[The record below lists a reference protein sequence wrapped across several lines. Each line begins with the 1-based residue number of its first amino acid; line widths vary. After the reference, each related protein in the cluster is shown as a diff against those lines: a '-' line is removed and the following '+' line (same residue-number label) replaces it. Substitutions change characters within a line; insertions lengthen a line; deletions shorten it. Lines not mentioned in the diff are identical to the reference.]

1 MTERTYDGSL
11 AGLFSILDEVWA
23 AAASGAAPALP
34 DHIRRISPVQA
45 AGERS
50 VPPGPSGQGDLFGE
64 NGGPQ
69 PEACFDVSAR
79 SGAPFPSGSAL
90 TDGPESAPT
99 GSARDLYAVSADAFD
114 AFAAAWMSELPIEA
128 EIVRFGFKTLAAARW
143 AAAQKTAHT
152 PRRAA
157 GKSAPADW
165 TACEEARL
173 GAARQAHDRGDADVR
188 AVLAA
193 AYKAAHEIDRMRGF
207 LRFSP
212 NEDGV
217 YVARCAPDHFVLPAL
232 AFHFTRRFGEQAWA
246 IIDEKR
252 GLCLSRNPGEEPRL
266 FDLLSE
272 PLPADNDPWTA
283 LWRHYHR
290 TINNE
295 SRKNPQLQRQ
305 FMPERYWKY
314 LPELNTKTV

>member
-1 MTERTYDGSL
+1 MIERTYDGSL
-11 AGLFSILDEVWA
+11 EGLFSILDEVWA
-23 AAASGAAPALP
+23 AAASGAAPAFP
-34 DHIRRISPVQA
+34 DHIRRLSPVPA
-45 AGERS
+45 AGGRS
-50 VPPGPSGQGDLFGE
+50 GPPGPSNQGDLFGE
-64 NGGPQ
+64 DGVPQ
-69 PEACFDVSAR
+69 SAAR
-79 SGAPFPSGSAL
+79 SGAPLPWESAL
-90 TDGPESAPT
+90 TDGPESALT

-114 AFAAAWMSELPIEA
+114 TFAAAWMSELPIEA
-128 EIVRFGFKTLAAARW
+128 EIIRFGFKTLAAAKK
-143 AAAQKTAHT
+143 AAAQKTAHA

-165 TACEEARL
+165 TAGEEARL

-246 IIDEKR
+246 IIDERR
-252 GLCLSRNPGEEPRL
+252 GLCLSRNPGGEPRL

-272 PLPADNDPWTA
+272 PLPADNDPWTD

-295 SRKNPQLQRQ
+295 SRKNPLLQRQ